1 MNFLA
6 KATSSGSS
14 VPSMTQFP
22 GQVDLLEWCQQAG
35 YGTSVLFVLA
45 GGVYLL
51 YGWHVYKTLITL
63 NAALCGGYLGAL
75 LGASQGS
82 AAIGAAL
89 GAVVAAAA
97 SLPLMKWTVAVMG
110 GVCGA
115 LCGASI
121 WRMCGQP
128 PAIAWAGALT
138 GLVGFGMFSFVL
150 FRGSII
156 MYTSL
161 QGAMMMIMGLLGL
174 AFKLQV
180 SPELAKTMLGQ
191 PALLPVAVFIP
202 AVLGLIFQQTH
213 SPAEGGGGGGKK

>member
-1 MNFLA
+1 MNLFLA
-6 KATSSGSS
+6 KTSSGPN
-14 VPSMTQFP
+14 VAGMTQFP

-35 YGTSVLFVLA
+35 YGTSLLVLLT

-51 YGWHVYKTLITL
+51 YGWHIYKPLITL
-63 NAALCGGYLGAL
+63 NAAICGGYLGAIV
-75 LGASQGS
+75 GATQGH
-82 AAIGAAL
+82 AAIGVAV
-89 GAVVAAAA
+89 GAIVASAA
-97 SLPLMKWTVAVMG
+97 SIPLMKWTVAVMG

-128 PAIAWAGALT
+128 PEMAWAGALT

-150 FRGSII
+150 FRGSIM

-161 QGAMMMIMGLLGL
+161 QGAMMVIIGLLGL
-174 AFKLQV
+174 AFRMEV
-180 SPELAKTMLGQ
+180 SPGLAKSMLTQ
-191 PALLPVAVFIP
+191 PAMLPAAVFIP

-213 SPAEGGGGGGKK
+213 GPAEGGGGGKK